1 MRLTALVVA
10 AVLLVPGTALAVDAS
25 AFNMENI
32 GAIGDLC
39 RELKNDNK
47 ERGPLSRAASERC
60 AGYVLGVAD
69 MAQVSDNSFPPI
81 CFPTGG
87 GLQLGLVVAKWVD
100 EHPEEKRQ
108 NRVVGVLMAFREAF
122 PCND

>member
-1 MRLTALVVA
+1 MRLIALVVA

-39 RELKNDNK
+39 GELKNDSK
-47 ERGPLSRAASERC
+47 ERGPLSRAASARC
-60 AGYVLGVAD
+60 VGYVLGVAD
-69 MAQVSDNSFPPI
+69 MAQVSDNSFPPV
-81 CFPTGG
+81 CFPTEGNP
-87 GLQLGLVVAKWVD
+87 QLGLVVAKWVD
-100 EHPEEKRQ
+100 EHPEERHR